1 MEYSFAPGPD
11 GAPELGLHRA
21 GRWDEVLPIERCWLT
36 TDLGNAIRNAIRD
49 WAREERLEAYDQ
61 AENKGYLRHLVIRE
75 GVNTGE
81 ALVLLVTHVRERF
94 DRERLIEVLTQF
106 PEVRSIHW
114 AVNDTP
120 AEVTNL
126 PTELLWGAEAIEEQI
141 GDLRFRVRPNAFLQ
155 TNTRMAER
163 LYALAREEAALTGS
177 ETVYDLYCGIGT
189 IGLSMARD
197 AMTVWGVE
205 ISEESVAC
213 AIENAELNAI
223 GNAAFF
229 AGNVG
234 EVLRDLRERAGEP
247 DVVVVDPPRAG
258 LAGKA
263 LKRLGE
269 LAAPRVVYVSCNP
282 TTLAGDAKRLAE
294 VYGYRLVRTTPVDMF
309 PHTPHV
315 ESVSLLERGSSI
327 APAGRGRS
335 RRQSRSAFAARNPSE
350 MPGSAGRPDTSHQ
363 TTQIIVS
370 AEPDSHAD
378 PRPERTQAEAHA
390 RREENGEERDVR
402 RAELGDAAARHDE
415 RDRDAAEHLLV
426 VLGDVVRRAPPDRVG
441 VDERDQRRD
450 EHDPRQLLERL
461 QEQEPEEQVGPELA
475 DARRHRQVDLPEDH
489 RRDEQDDDGRQ
500 SCCPGRVATGSAS
513 HAIRNVAGMSTS
525 AIRRMLGQTDHPS
538 TWGASS
544 YHVTSAATS
553 ASTEAARPTRA
564 RPA

>member
-1 MEYSFAPGPD
+1 MAAPVQRGEEVELEVDSLAYGERGTAGAGVARLGGFVVFVRRGLPGDTVRARVTKVQRRHAEAEAIEVVDAGPQRVEAPCEHFPACGGCRFQDLAYDAQAATKEAWVVQSLRRLAGIDEPDVRPIVPAESPFHYRNKMEYSFAPDAD
-11 GAPELGLHRA
+11 GVVQLGLHRA
-21 GRWDEVLPIERCWLT
+21 GRWDEVLPIEQCWLT
-36 TDLGNAIRNAIRD
+36 TGLGNGIRNAIRD
-49 WAREERLEAYDQ
+49 WAREERLEAYNQ

-94 DRERLIEVLTQF
+94 DRERLIEVLTAF
-106 PEVRSIHW
+106 PEVKSIHW
-114 AVNDTP
+114 AVNDTS
-120 AEVTNL
+120 AEITNL

-163 LYALAREEAALTGS
+163 LYALAREEAGLTGS

-197 AMTVWGVE
+197 AMTVWGVD

-213 AIENAELNAI
+213 AIENAELNSI

-269 LAAPRVVYVSCNP
+269 LAAARVVYVSCNP

-294 VYGYRLVRTTPVDMF
+294 VYGYKLVRTTPVDMF

-315 ESVSLLERGSSI
+315 ESVSLLERDPDWTP
-327 APAGRGRS
+327 PA
-335 RRQSRSAFAARNPSE
+335 A
-350 MPGSAGRPDTSHQ
+350 
-363 TTQIIVS
+363 
-370 AEPDSHAD
+370 
-378 PRPERTQAEAHA
+378 
-390 RREENGEERDVR
+390 
-402 RAELGDAAARHDE
+402 
-415 RDRDAAEHLLV
+415 
-426 VLGDVVRRAPPDRVG
+426 
-441 VDERDQRRD
+441 
-450 EHDPRQLLERL
+450 
-461 QEQEPEEQVGPELA
+461 
-475 DARRHRQVDLPEDH
+475 
-489 RRDEQDDDGRQ
+489 
-500 SCCPGRVATGSAS
+500 
-513 HAIRNVAGMSTS
+513 
-525 AIRRMLGQTDHPS
+525 
-538 TWGASS
+538 
-544 YHVTSAATS
+544 
-553 ASTEAARPTRA
+553 
-564 RPA
+564 